1 MPSRRDYLASLAALA
16 LVANAGLAQ
25 STLRWASPVDG
36 DFEVAANWLP
46 AVVPGE
52 SDTAVLGGVGAYTVF
67 AAVGDVGVIDLANP
81 DATLQIVRGPSG
93 SPTFAIGD
101 VIGPGVL
108 QIGTGVVGE
117 SARMN
122 LRGLL
127 DAAVLLPGG
136 AVLYSGDAQLGP
148 SAVISGIGRVEGAWS
163 GPGTLRIDEPGL
175 LDLDVRFE
183 GVTLRS
189 SGGGTLN
196 INRAVVTDA
205 TIESTAD
212 GAYVSGESTVVE
224 RCVFTG
230 LYRVQPSNT
239 INLGGGNVFE
249 DGLHVDGGQ
258 VRAWDGQAFDST
270 VRLDSGILVG
280 PIGGSALLEPGGL
293 ITGIG
298 TVSGSWAGD
307 GTIAIDEPGTLGF
320 GGECTGGTFRAS
332 NGGTL
337 DLERAR
343 LTGATIEV
351 GDGGL
356 FQTDIAT
363 SFSDTTILGGFRVR
377 PDNQLTLGDGVV
389 ADDGIVVGDSSVI
402 AIAELYVLPEAAT
415 NAPVVLDGGSG
426 GTRSKLRTFSGR
438 RARIGAGGV
447 VSGRGQLEGRWFLD
461 GTLAPRA
468 GSGGGGAGL
477 IRLWVDTILS
487 VEATGRVEMTIAGT
501 DASEF
506 DRILGLGPT
515 PELRLGGS
523 LGVRFADGFEP
534 AASDRFEI
542 VSVSTIEGEFAAVEI
557 DDVPSVGGVGPAH
570 VVYSADAVTVIIC
583 AADRDGDG
591 ELTIFDFL
599 GFQNQFDAGDSRA
612 DLDEDGALTIFD
624 FLVFQNR
631 FDAGCG

>member
-1 MPSRRDYLASLAALA
+1 MSKTRPSVYAISALG
-16 LVANAGLAQ
+16 LVASAGLAQ
-25 STLRWASPVDG
+25 STFRWASPVDG

-46 AVVPGE
+46 AVVPGAT
-52 SDTAVLGGVGAYTVF
+52 DTAVLGGVGAYTVF

-81 DATLQIVRGPSG
+81 DATLQIVPGPSG
-93 SPTFAIGD
+93 SPTFAVGD
-101 VIGPGVL
+101 VMGSGVL
-108 QIGTGVVGE
+108 QIGTGVFGE

-127 DAAVLLPGG
+127 DATVVLPGR
-136 AVLYSGDAQLGP
+136 AVLYSGDARLGP
-148 SAVISGIGRVEGAWS
+148 SAVISGRGMVEGTWS
-163 GPGTLRIDEPGL
+163 GPGTLRIDGPGL

-183 GVTLRS
+183 GVTLHS

-230 LYRVQPSNT
+230 LYRVQPGNT

-258 VRAWDGQAFDST
+258 VRVWDGQAFDST
-270 VRLDSGILVG
+270 VRLDAGSLVG
-280 PIGGSALLEPGGL
+280 PIGGVALLESGGL
-293 ITGIG
+293 ITGTG
-298 TVSGSWAGD
+298 SVSAAWAGD

-337 DLERAR
+337 DLEGAR

-356 FQTDIAT
+356 FQTNTAT
-363 SFSDTTILGGFRVR
+363 SFTETTILGQFRVR
-377 PDNQLTLGDGVV
+377 PDNQLTLGEGVV

-402 AIAELYVLPEAAT
+402 AIAELSVLPETAI
-415 NAPVVLDGGSG
+415 NAPVILDGGIA
-426 GTRSKLRTFSGR
+426 GTRSVLRTLPSR
-438 RARIGAGGV
+438 RARIGTGGV
-447 VSGRGQLEGRWFLD
+447 VSGRGQLQGRWFLD
-461 GTLAPRA
+461 GTLAPRE
-468 GSGGGGAGL
+468 GSQAGL

-487 VEATGRVEMTIAGT
+487 VEATGRVEMSIAGA
-501 DASEF
+501 DESEF
-506 DRILGLGPT
+506 DRIVGAGPT
-515 PELRLGGS
+515 PELRLGGT

-534 AASDRFEI
+534 AAGDRFEI
-542 VSVSTIEGEFAAVEI
+542 VSVGTIEGEFAAVEI
-557 DDVPSVGGVGPAH
+557 DPVAAVGPAH
-570 VVYSADAVTVIIC
+570 VVYSGDAITVVVC

-599 GFQNQFDAGDSRA
+599 EFQNQFDAGDAQA
-612 DLDEDGALTIFD
+612 DLDADGALTIFD

-631 FDAGCG
+631 FAAGCG